1 MSAAE
6 SEEELT
12 VMLNKLEKEAKGLK
26 SKLAKNESKSRK
38 RISNLVEMAE
48 LMIES
53 YRLEYAKKDE
63 DCKSKSKKFHST
75 LDQIKSSIERTI
87 NQYFGEIKEKKGK
100 KKPDLAANEM
110 DGTELIQLGD
120 EMQDDGIERL
130 LQMNKDMD
138 LNKIKVDDINQN
150 LLTQNEK
157 MMATEEEVK
166 DIQSTLKR
174 AKLIIMYFSEEF
186 YKDKCV
192 RILILLIIL
201 VLIAI
206 CVTIFVKKKK
216 K

>member
-1 MSAAE
+1 
-6 SEEELT
+6 
-12 VMLNKLEKEAKGLK
+12 
-26 SKLAKNESKSRK
+26 
-38 RISNLVEMAE
+38 
-48 LMIES
+48 
-53 YRLEYAKKDE
+53 
-63 DCKSKSKKFHST
+63 
-75 LDQIKSSIERTI
+75 
-87 NQYFGEIKEKKGK
+87 
-100 KKPDLAANEM
+100 
-110 DGTELIQLGD
+110 
-120 EMQDDGIERL
+120 
-130 LQMNKDMD
+130 MNKDMD